1 MGSEMC
7 IRDSTVTV
15 DSNKGKIDNINYNG
29 ILNDGDAQFVEESLA
44 AHKEQAEKSKNAND
58 TKQSRGAAGNNSRQ
72 DNNGGG
78 GSNSGSNNGGNSAT
92 TGGDQST
99 RRDINHGKAFCYD
112 KGSELGPGNDVFC

>member
-1 MGSEMC
+1 M
-7 IRDSTVTV
+7 DSH
-15 DSNKGKIDNINYNG
+15 KGKIDNINYNG

-58 TKQSRGAAGNNSRQ
+58 TKQSRGAAGNDRQ
-72 DNNGGG
+72 NG
-78 GSNSGSNNGGNSAT
+78 NRSGSNNEGGDSNAGSNNDGGNSAT
-92 TGGDQST
+92 TGGDQAT